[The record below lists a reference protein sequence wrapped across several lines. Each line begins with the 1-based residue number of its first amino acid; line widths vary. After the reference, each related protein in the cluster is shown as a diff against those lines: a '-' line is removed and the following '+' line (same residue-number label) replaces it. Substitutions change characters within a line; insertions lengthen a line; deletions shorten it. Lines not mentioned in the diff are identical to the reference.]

1 MNVAIIPYDEE
12 FANDN
17 HDDVSVS
24 SNGNDMSTL
33 QHQIA
38 ILEAQLK
45 QTRSYNE
52 RTMDGIEALDNLEH
66 IDYMTITFD
75 EEGGDESSRNA
86 GQNYVWNESLRDNLI
101 PFRSRRHGPSTSSDQ
116 SPAGKSNDPCTDS
129 LYHRQEKWAS
139 TVEKKLEDARLERA
153 DSIMSGFTGRP
164 QLASTEA
171 SWHRAKAAHDAVV
184 RQEGLERK
192 KAQREG
198 QEKAEET
205 LGNPT
210 SGQDG
215 KLKATTLADQK
226 RQADHAERLA
236 RPRSIAV
243 PPGSVPKGNE
253 GDNGYTDIKDKTII
267 QKSPFLSYSGGK
279 QQAAKTLRR
288 TPTVDDLFTDVGATY
303 STTISVPLENVAASN
318 VSNSVTSN
326 IVNNKSF
333 AEMNDHE
340 FSHIMRRLGIKSVP
354 KAKEENSK
362 KKSCAAALS
371 LATLDKETASKL
383 PLEAY
388 LGLCLKSNGGRPPR
402 SPGGGRFVSS
412 VAQAKLFKKI
422 TDQERE
428 AFENKIK
435 EPAKSAGTTLN
446 PGQVTITKNDMQS
459 YREITSSTCS
469 RTAAPSSSADL
480 ASYTIA
486 EVKWMEGSTSI
497 KEPYQRYEASQ
508 APFFDKSSSDECGRF
523 RVRDASSFDPTSMR
537 RVVGPDD
544 GVMLLV
550 GEKNDDKY
558 GTCSQRKQEYAIT
571 ILFDRKKWNE
581 EKAEHWWREERHRFI

>member
-1 MNVAIIPYDEE
+1 M
-12 FANDN
+12 
-17 HDDVSVS
+17 
-24 SNGNDMSTL
+24 
-33 QHQIA
+33 
-38 ILEAQLK
+38 
-45 QTRSYNE
+45 
-52 RTMDGIEALDNLEH
+52 
-66 IDYMTITFD
+66 
-75 EEGGDESSRNA
+75 
-86 GQNYVWNESLRDNLI
+86 
-101 PFRSRRHGPSTSSDQ
+101 
-116 SPAGKSNDPCTDS
+116 
-129 LYHRQEKWAS
+129 
-139 TVEKKLEDARLERA
+139 
-153 DSIMSGFTGRP
+153 
-164 QLASTEA
+164 
-171 SWHRAKAAHDAVV
+171 
-184 RQEGLERK
+184 
-192 KAQREG
+192 
-198 QEKAEET
+198 
-205 LGNPT
+205 
-210 SGQDG
+210 
-215 KLKATTLADQK
+215 
-226 RQADHAERLA
+226 
-236 RPRSIAV
+236 
-243 PPGSVPKGNE
+243 
-253 GDNGYTDIKDKTII
+253 
-267 QKSPFLSYSGGK
+267 
-279 QQAAKTLRR
+279 
-288 TPTVDDLFTDVGATY
+288 
-303 STTISVPLENVAASN
+303 ISVPLENVVASN

-402 SPGGGRFVSS
+402 SPPPGGGRFVSS

-550 GEKNDDKY
+550 GKKNDDKY
-558 GTCSQRKQEYAIT
+558 GTCSQRKQEYPIT